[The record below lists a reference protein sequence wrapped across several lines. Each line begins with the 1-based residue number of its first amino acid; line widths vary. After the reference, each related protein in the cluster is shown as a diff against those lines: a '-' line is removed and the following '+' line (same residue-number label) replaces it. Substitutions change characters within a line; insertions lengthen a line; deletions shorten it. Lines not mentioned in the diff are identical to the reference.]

1 MHLRS
6 VLSFIAFLIMLLL
19 GEVIAQGN
27 TQTIRGTILDTDT
40 RQPLIGATVMVVGSD
55 PILGATTDF
64 DGKFVIGKVPTGR
77 VDLQVRMVGF
87 EEQLMANLLLTSAK
101 ELVLEVRLQESVAQ
115 LKEFEVKAPERKG
128 ELRNDMATIS
138 ARRISVEETSR
149 IAGGINDPARMVGTF
164 PGVAGDPSGNNTVV
178 VRGNSPKG
186 VQWRLEGVEIPNP
199 NHFADDGST
208 GGPINVLNSD
218 MIDDSEFYT
227 GAFGAEYGNVYS
239 AVFDMRLRDGNDRKR
254 EYTFKLG
261 VLGTDLTAEGP
272 IPGINGGSYLANY
285 RYSTLALLD
294 GAGIVDY
301 GGVPR
306 YTDAAFKVKLP
317 SVKYGS
323 FALYGIGGR
332 SAIIDED
339 KGVSGDTLFS
349 RADVGSRMGV
359 LGLSHTKTL
368 GSNSF
373 LYTNLSLSGNGS
385 GTDYLESLAPGEN
398 DLVLRHEDDLA
409 KWTVRLSSTL
419 NTRINA
425 HHKLR
430 SGIIVS
436 AERFRMFANS
446 FDPDRDRMVVNLDRS
461 GSASTMQA
469 FTSWKWRMNE
479 KWTLTS
485 GVHVLYF
492 DLNKA
497 ASVEPRL
504 AARYQVRPDR
514 AFTLGMGLHAKTE
527 GLMTYLAQDIDA
539 AGNVIRPNQGLGLTR
554 AAHMVAGCE
563 QQLAEDMQ
571 LKAELYYQHL
581 YDLPVEN
588 DPTSAFT
595 VNNMM
600 EWFTNKPLVN
610 KGTGYNRGVELS
622 VEKFFTRGY
631 HYMITASYSES
642 KYRALDG
649 KWHNS
654 RFNLGPVGNVLAGK
668 EWKLG
673 PEGKDRVLMAGFR
686 YSVQGGQYFTPIN
699 LQASIEAGTQKEG
712 TAVWSEKGSPI
723 HKVDVVAS
731 YRVGRPKVS
740 HEFKL
745 DVQNVLN
752 AATPVYYYYDSR
764 TDSIKDVPQLG
775 MLPVMQYT
783 LRF

>member
-1 MHLRS
+1 MHLRPF
-6 VLSFIAFLIMLLL
+6 LSLVAFLLIALAGGVM
-19 GEVIAQGN
+19 AQGN

-40 RQPLIGATVMVVGSD
+40 RQPLIGATVMVAGTD
-55 PILGATTDF
+55 PIIGTTTDF
-64 DGKFVIGKVPTGR
+64 DGKFTINNIPTGR
-77 VDLQVRMVGF
+77 VDLQIRMIGF
-87 EEQLMANLLLTSAK
+87 EEQRLANLLLTSAK
-101 ELVLEVRLQESVAQ
+101 ELVLEVRMQESVAQ

-128 ELRNDMATIS
+128 VIRNDMATLS
-138 ARRISVEETSR
+138 ARKISVEETSR

-186 VQWRLEGVEIPNP
+186 VQWRLEGVEIPSP
-199 NHFADDGST
+199 NHFSDDGST

-227 GAFGAEYGNVYS
+227 SAFAAEYGNVYS

-254 EYTFKLG
+254 EYTLKVG

-272 IPGINGGSYLANY
+272 IPGTNGGSYLANY

-317 SVKYGS
+317 SARVGTLS
-323 FALYGIGGR
+323 LYGIGGR
-332 SAIIDED
+332 SAIVDED
-339 KGVSGDTLFS
+339 RGVSGDTLFS

-368 GSNSF
+368 GDNSF
-373 LYTNLSLSGNGS
+373 LYTNISLSGNGS
-385 GTDYLESLAPGEN
+385 GTDYTESQAPGES
-398 DLVLRHEDDLA
+398 DPVLRHKDDLS
-409 KWTVRLSSTL
+409 KYTVRLSSTL

-436 AERFRMFANS
+436 SEQFRMYANS
-446 FDPDRDRMVVNLDRS
+446 YDPDRDRMIVNVDRS
-461 GSASTMQA
+461 GAARTLQA
-469 FTSWKWRMNE
+469 FSSWKWRMDE
-479 KWTLTS
+479 KWSLTS

-504 AARYQVRPDR
+504 ALRYQARPDR
-514 AFTLGMGLHAKTE
+514 AFTLGTGLHSKTE
-527 GLMTYLAQDIDA
+527 ALMTYLAQDVDG
-539 AGNVIRPNQGLGLTR
+539 AGNVVRPNEGLGLTR
-554 AAHMVAGCE
+554 AAHFVAGYE
-563 QQLAEDMQ
+563 QQLAEDVQ
-571 LKAELYYQHL
+571 LKAEVYYQHL

-588 DPTSAFT
+588 DPTSSFT
-595 VNNMM
+595 VNNMS

-610 KGTGYNRGVELS
+610 QGTGYNRGVEVS

-631 HYMITASYSES
+631 HYMLTASFSES
-642 KYRALDG
+642 KYQALDG

-673 PEGKDRVLMAGFR
+673 LEGKDRTLMAGFR
-686 YSVQGGQYFTPIN
+686 YSVQGGQYYTPID
-699 LQASIEAGTQKEG
+699 LSASIAADQQKDG
-712 TAVWSEKGSPI
+712 SSVWSDKAPAI
-723 HKVDVVAS
+723 HKLDIVAS
-731 YRVGRPKVS
+731 YRIGRPKVS

-752 AATPVYYYYDSR
+752 AATPVYYFYDRR
-764 TDSIKDVPQLG
+764 TETIKTIPQLA
-775 MLPVMQYT
+775 MLPVVQYT

>member
-1 MHLRS
+1 MHLRAL
-6 VLSFIAFLIMLLL
+6 LSLIAFLLIALV
-19 GEVIAQGN
+19 GELMAQGH
-27 TQTIRGTILDTDT
+27 TQTIRGTIVDTDT
-40 RQPLIGATVMVVGSD
+40 RQPMIGASVIVVGSD
-55 PILGATTDF
+55 PIIGTTTDF
-64 DGKFVIGKVPTGR
+64 DGKFAINNVPTGR
-77 VDLQVRMVGF
+77 VDLQVRMIGF
-87 EEQLMANLLLTSAK
+87 EEQRMANLLLTSAK
-101 ELVLEVRLQESVAQ
+101 ELVLEVRMQESVAQ
-115 LKEFEVKAPERKG
+115 LQEFEVKAPERKG
-128 ELRNDMATIS
+128 ELRNDMVTLS
-138 ARRISVEETSR
+138 ARKISVEETSR
-149 IAGGINDPARMVGTF
+149 IAGGISDPARMVSTF

-208 GGPINVLNSD
+208 GGPINVLNAD

-227 GAFGAEYGNVYS
+227 GAFAAEYGNVYS

-254 EYTFKLG
+254 EYTLKAG

-272 IPGINGGSYLANY
+272 IPGTNGGSYLANY

-317 SVKYGS
+317 SVKYGTL
-323 FALYGIGGR
+323 ALYGLGGR
-332 SAIIDED
+332 SAIVDED
-339 KGVSGDTLFS
+339 RGVTEDTLFS

-368 GSNSF
+368 GEQSF
-373 LYTNLSLSGNGS
+373 LYTNVSISGNGS
-385 GTDYLESLAPGEN
+385 GTDYTESLAPGET
-398 DLVLRHEDDLA
+398 DQVLRHEDDLA
-409 KWTVRLSSTL
+409 KWTMRLSSTL
-419 NTRINA
+419 NTRINQ

-436 AERFRMFANS
+436 SEQFRMYANS
-446 FDPDRDRMVVNLDRS
+446 WDQDRQRMVVNLDRK

-469 FTSWKWRMNE
+469 FSSWKWRWNE
-479 KWTLTS
+479 QWSLTS

-504 AARYQVRPDR
+504 AVRYQVRPDR
-514 AFTLGMGLHAKTE
+514 ALTFGTGLHSKTE
-527 GLMTYLAQDIDA
+527 ALMTYMAQDVDG
-539 AGNVIRPNQGLGLTR
+539 AGNIVRPNGGLGLTR
-554 AAHMVAGCE
+554 AAHLVAGYE
-563 QQLAEDMQ
+563 QQLAEDVQM
-571 LKAELYYQHL
+571 KAEVYYQHL

-595 VNNMM
+595 ENNMM

-610 KGTGYNRGVELS
+610 AGTGYNRGVELS

-631 HYMITASYSES
+631 HYMVTASYSES
-642 KYRALDG
+642 KYKALDG

-673 PEGKDRVLMAGFR
+673 PEGKDRTLMAGFR
-686 YSVQGGQYFTPIN
+686 YSVQGGQYYTPID
-699 LQASIEAGTQKEG
+699 LQASIAADTEKEG
-712 TAVWSEKGSPI
+712 GPVWSEKANAI
-723 HKVDVVAS
+723 HKLDIVAS

-752 AATPVYYYYDSR
+752 AATPVAYYYDSR
-764 TDSIKDVPQLG
+764 TNSIQNVPQLAL
-775 MLPVMQYT
+775 LPVMQYT

>member
-1 MHLRS
+1 MHLRALPS
-6 VLSFIAFLIMLLL
+6 IIALLL
-19 GEVIAQGN
+19 IALSGAVMAQGN
-27 TQTIRGTILDTDT
+27 SQTIRGTILDSDT
-40 RQPLIGATVMVVGSD
+40 RQPLVGATVLVVGSD
-55 PILGATTDF
+55 PLLGATTDF
-64 DGKFVIGKVPTGR
+64 DGRYTINNIPTGR

-87 EEQLMANLLLTSAK
+87 EEQRMANLLLTSAK
-101 ELVLEVRLQESVAQ
+101 ELVLEVRMQESVAQ

-128 ELRNDMATIS
+128 ELRNDMATLS
-138 ARRISVEETSR
+138 ARKISVEETSR

-164 PGVAGDPSGNNTVV
+164 PGVAGDPSGNNTIV

-199 NHFADDGST
+199 NHFSDDGST

-227 GAFGAEYGNVYS
+227 GAFAAEYGNVYS

-254 EYTFKLG
+254 EYTLKAG

-272 IPGINGGSYLANY
+272 IPGTSGGSYIANY

-317 SVKYGS
+317 SAKVGTL
-323 FALYGIGGR
+323 ALYGIGGR
-332 SAIIDED
+332 SAIVDED
-339 KGVSGDTLFS
+339 RGVSGDTLFS

-359 LGLSHTKTL
+359 LGLSHTKTM
-368 GSNSF
+368 GEKSF

-385 GTDYLESLAPGEN
+385 GTDYTESLAPGES
-398 DLVLRHEDDLA
+398 DQVLRHQDDLS
-409 KWTVRLSSTL
+409 KWTVRLASTL
-419 NTRINA
+419 NTRLNV
-425 HHKLR
+425 HHKMR

-436 AERFRMFANS
+436 AERFRMYSNS
-446 FDPDRDRMVVNLDRS
+446 WDNDRERMVTNVDRN
-461 GSASTMQA
+461 GSARTVQA
-469 FTSWKWRMNE
+469 FSSWKWRWNE

-485 GVHVLYF
+485 GVHVLYY

-504 AARYQVRPDR
+504 AVRYQVRPDR
-514 AFTLGMGLHAKTE
+514 AFTLGTGLHSKTE
-527 GLMTYLAQDIDA
+527 ALMTYLAQDIDTQ
-539 AGNVIRPNQGLGLTR
+539 GNVIRPNQGLGLTR
-554 AAHMVAGCE
+554 AAHLVAGYE
-563 QQLAEDMQ
+563 QQLAEDIQ
-571 LKAELYYQHL
+571 LKAEVYYQHL

-588 DPTSAFT
+588 DPASAFT
-595 VNNMM
+595 VNNMS

-610 KGTGYNRGVELS
+610 QGTGYNRGAEVS

-631 HYMITASYSES
+631 HYMVTASFSES
-642 KYRALDG
+642 KYKALDG
-649 KWHNS
+649 KWHNA

-673 PEGKDRVLMAGFR
+673 PEGKDRTLMAGFR
-686 YSVQGGQYFTPIN
+686 YSVQGGQYYTPID
-699 LQASIEAGTQKEG
+699 LAASIAADQQKDG
-712 TAVWSEKGSPI
+712 LPVWSQKASSI
-723 HKVDVVAS
+723 HKVDIVAS
-731 YRVGRPKVS
+731 YRIGRSKVS

-745 DVQNVLN
+745 DVQNILN
-752 AATPVYYYYDSR
+752 AATPVYFYYDNR
-764 TDSIKDVPQLG
+764 TDTIKSVPQLA
-775 MLPVMQYT
+775 MLPVVQYM